1 MTRADFRTSNSSG
14 ELNKLSFSDKEAIK
28 PLLIGLVKKN
38 SPYSYWRLSTFSLCF
53 WIYDYQKKRYGS

>member
-28 PLLIGLVKKN
+28 PLLIGLVKKIALILIGG
-38 SPYSYWRLSTFSLCF
+38 YLLF
-53 WIYDYQKKRYGS
+53 